1 MAALRHGKKPACLLS
16 NNFILIKGPLTPGP
30 IFYMKDDSKQEV
42 AQIKKQLALYNM
54 VPNVLWSVI
63 NLVPLSLF
71 CYSLLPLPTL
81 YFFIGISLV
90 PFFLPNSFIDK
101 VQLGRTAAVYKRLG
115 VGIVNKISQNGVIV
129 NRLMRKKF
137 PDYKMLY
144 YQRTSIHK
152 LVQQTYAFEKF
163 HWVMA
168 VFFVLVILFAI
179 TINYWGWALLLM
191 VNNLLYNVY
200 PNLLQQYIRVKLVL
214 HQQKLRS

>member
-1 MAALRHGKKPACLLS
+1 
-16 NNFILIKGPLTPGP
+16 
-30 IFYMKDDSKQEV
+30 MKVDSKQEAARV
-42 AQIKKQLALYNM
+42 KQRLALYNM

-63 NLVPLSLF
+63 NLVPLSFF

-81 YFFIGISLV
+81 YIFIGISLV
-90 PFFLPNSFIDK
+90 PFFLPNSFLDK
-101 VQLGRTAAVYKRLG
+101 VQLARSAAVYKKLG
-115 VGIVNKISQNGVIV
+115 VGMVNKLSQNGIIV
-129 NRLMRKKF
+129 NRLMRKKY
-137 PDYKMLY
+137 PGYKGLHY
-144 YQRTSIHK
+144 APASIRK

-168 VFFVLVILFAI
+168 VFFMLVILFAI

-214 HQQKLRS
+214 HQQKLRG